1 MVTFFM
7 FLLLI
12 LIEVDCKRFT
22 REPKCGDTQQFRF
35 DEELPT
41 YQIGANAL
49 SYCQY
54 YRGETCC
61 NKTHTDKII
70 KHVYAYHEPNVS
82 TECR

>member
-1 MVTFFM
+1 MSTIRS
-7 FLLLI
+7 LLLFV
-12 LIEVDCKRFT
+12 LISVNCKRFT
-22 REPKCGDTQQFRF
+22 REPKCGDTKHFRF

-41 YQIGANAL
+41 YDSDL

-61 NKTHTDKII
+61 NRTHTDKII
-70 KHVYAYHEPNVS
+70 KHVYAYHEQNVS